1 MHYYFFIRFRHCL
14 PAALAKLSFANSVY
28 LFLLPCLCWLLA
40 ICGNIR
46 CAFLWRFFLTL
57 HYSNLYT
64 VLSVLYCVCL
74 SLDFLPHLY
83 YNCDK
88 DKNQHNCHY
97 QINIVTNTDK
107 TRKVERMSD
116 KLNIKLDR
124 LKRLIDTKTREQIAE
139 ALKCDTSTV
148 TKHYNGDRR
157 ITIDYLVKYAQYF
170 DVSADYLLGLS
181 DVATND
187 KGLQYICDYTGLD
200 EKAIQKLRIYTQG
213 ADDFFVNP
221 TNEYKNLINVQKT
234 VINNFLNSCCFDD
247 LTTRFTTQQSINED
261 VCNKLNEIKNTTDN
275 NESNGSTLSKL
286 QGMAREAI
294 IRNKQDLNI
303 YRAQTAILDYIR
315 ELQTY
320 TQDDLDNIENY
331 YFIKGFN
338 SCKDGENP
346 QNEKGENDE

>member
-1 MHYYFFIRFRHCL
+1 MNNIIGKRINS
-14 PAALAKLSFANSVY
+14 ALAEKDIKQKE
-28 LFLLPCLCWLLA
+28 LA
-40 ICGNIR
+40 KKIGVNDNVISYWCSGSRTPNTQQIIQICN
-46 CAFLWRFFLTL
+46 
-57 HYSNLYT
+57 
-64 VLSVLYCVCL
+64 VL
-74 SLDFLPHLY
+74 
-83 YNCDK
+83 
-88 DKNQHNCHY
+88 
-97 QINIVTNTDK
+97 
-107 TRKVERMSD
+107 
-116 KLNIKLDR
+116 
-124 LKRLIDTKTREQIAE
+124 
-139 ALKCDTSTV
+139 
-148 TKHYNGDRR
+148 G
-157 ITIDYLVKYAQYF
+157 
-170 DVSADYLLGLS
+170 VSADYLLGLS

-187 KGLQYICDYTGLD
+187 KDLQYICDYTGLD
-200 EKAIQKLRIYTQG
+200 VKAIQKLRVYTQG

-234 VINNFLNSCCFDD
+234 VINIFLNSRCFDD

-286 QGMAREAI
+286 QGIAREAI

-338 SCKDGENP
+338 SYKNGENP

>member
-1 MHYYFFIRFRHCL
+1 MNNIIGKRINS
-14 PAALAKLSFANSVY
+14 ALAEKDIKQKE
-28 LFLLPCLCWLLA
+28 LA
-40 ICGNIR
+40 KKIGVNDNVISYWCSGSRTPNTQQIIQICN
-46 CAFLWRFFLTL
+46 
-57 HYSNLYT
+57 
-64 VLSVLYCVCL
+64 VL
-74 SLDFLPHLY
+74 
-83 YNCDK
+83 
-88 DKNQHNCHY
+88 
-97 QINIVTNTDK
+97 
-107 TRKVERMSD
+107 
-116 KLNIKLDR
+116 
-124 LKRLIDTKTREQIAE
+124 
-139 ALKCDTSTV
+139 
-148 TKHYNGDRR
+148 G
-157 ITIDYLVKYAQYF
+157 
-170 DVSADYLLGLS
+170 VSADYLLGLS

>member
-170 DVSADYLLGLS
+170 DVSTDYLLGLT
-181 DVATND
+181 DVATTD
-187 KGLQYICDYTGLD
+187 KDLQYICDYTGL
-200 EKAIQKLRIYTQG
+200 EEAAVKELRNATHG
-213 ADDFFVNP
+213 ADDFFEQP
-221 TNEYKNLINVQKT
+221 TEEYTKFIQEQRKAING
-234 VINNFLNSCCFDD
+234 FLKSDFFSDLVECFII
-247 LTTRFTTQQSINED
+247 QQSVNQKVNDKLTHIKTDESEKAKYLLYRTAINIDLKDE
-261 VCNKLNEIKNTTDN
+261 
-275 NESNGSTLSKL
+275 
-286 QGMAREAI
+286 
-294 IRNKQDLNI
+294 QDLNI
-303 YRAQTAILDYIR
+303 YRAQTTILDYLR
-315 ELQTY
+315 TLQTY
-320 TQDDLDNIENY
+320 TQDDFRFISNY
-331 YFIKGFN
+331 YFEKGMNDYFA
-338 SCKDGENP
+338 ENP

>member
-1 MHYYFFIRFRHCL
+1 MNNIIGKRINS
-14 PAALAKLSFANSVY
+14 ALAEKDIKQKE
-28 LFLLPCLCWLLA
+28 LA
-40 ICGNIR
+40 KKIGVNDNVISYWCSGSRTPNTQQIIQICN
-46 CAFLWRFFLTL
+46 
-57 HYSNLYT
+57 
-64 VLSVLYCVCL
+64 VL
-74 SLDFLPHLY
+74 
-83 YNCDK
+83 
-88 DKNQHNCHY
+88 
-97 QINIVTNTDK
+97 
-107 TRKVERMSD
+107 
-116 KLNIKLDR
+116 
-124 LKRLIDTKTREQIAE
+124 
-139 ALKCDTSTV
+139 
-148 TKHYNGDRR
+148 G
-157 ITIDYLVKYAQYF
+157 
-170 DVSADYLLGLS
+170 VSADYLLGLS

-187 KGLQYICDYTGLD
+187 KDLQYICDYTGLD
-200 EKAIQKLRIYTQG
+200 EKAIQKLRLYTQG

-234 VINNFLNSCCFDD
+234 VINSFLNSRCFDD

-286 QGMAREAI
+286 QGIAREAI

-338 SCKDGENP
+338 S
-346 QNEKGENDE
+346 